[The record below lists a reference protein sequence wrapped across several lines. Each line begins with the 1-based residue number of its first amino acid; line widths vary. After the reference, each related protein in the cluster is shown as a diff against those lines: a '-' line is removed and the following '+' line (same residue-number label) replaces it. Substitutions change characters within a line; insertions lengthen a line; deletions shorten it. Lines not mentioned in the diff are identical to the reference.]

1 VKRWLV
7 HANLREMLW
16 VEIGVLPCVLKEFK
30 YLLPSAH
37 YFLLLGLRSHPF
49 QKMTGSEGHAYVHQ
63 VFILWDMRWSMGLAM
78 FNTYSEMGWEPEK
91 CVEFGLNRCVLTLP
105 FWFSNIFHYI
115 PFIKACPAIDAQMTQ
130 MLIDVYHSYANP
142 FSATCWNMLKQSWG
156 HLNTTEPATHAT
168 WQVTDWWVVEE
179 CNKPCGG
186 GEVGWG
192 MRR

>member
-1 VKRWLV
+1 MSWNWCCHVDWKSSSIFFHQHITSCYLVWDHIPFKRWQ
-7 HANLREMLW
+7 AAR
-16 VEIGVLPCVLKEFK
+16 
-30 YLLPSAH
+30 
-37 YFLLLGLRSHPF
+37 
-49 QKMTGSEGHAYVHQ
+49 
-63 VFILWDMRWSMGLAM
+63 DMRTSTKSSYYETCAEVWAWLCSTHTLKWGENPKSVLNLGWIDACWLFHFDFPM
-78 FNTYSEMGWEPEK
+78 YS
-91 CVEFGLNRCVLTLP
+91 T
-105 FWFSNIFHYI
+105 IYYI
-115 PFIKACPAIDAQMTQ
+115 PFIKACPGIDAQMTQ

-156 HLNTTEPATHAT
+156 HLKAEPATHAT